1 MKTNLF
7 ARLVSNFLTK
17 YLPNMKGCSGNT
29 IESYENTFKLM
40 LRFCASKKQVQP
52 ESMTIELFNK
62 DLVLAFLQWLE
73 VEQNCII
80 STRNQRLSALKSF
93 AKYVMGEQ
101 PSYLMQMMEIT
112 SIPMKKSPKS
122 MVDYLDV
129 EQLKLLVASH

>member
-17 YLPNMKGCSGNT
+17 YLPNVKGCSGNT
-29 IESYENTFKLM
+29 IESYEDTFKLM

-62 DLVLAFLQWLE
+62 ELVLAFLQWLE

-93 AKYVMGEQ
+93 CQVCVGRTTLLSDADDGDHLNSNEK
-101 PSYLMQMMEIT
+101 IT
-112 SIPMKKSPKS
+112 KINGRLS
-122 MVDYLDV
+122 
-129 EQLKLLVASH
+129 